1 MDQKRT
7 KFSPSTINDLEQAVV
22 NQLVGLR
29 EGNRYSVPEEY
40 RGRAQTAWD
49 SLVEAFPV
57 PPSISL
63 SSIRQRF
70 NTVRPMYD
78 CFLPPSFNCIC
89 YKCLVATA
97 PDITYY
103 HEIMEQAEIEDTDET
118 PISPHVCSIGN
129 GCLEFQTT
137 FLSSVVHTAHFY
149 TDYVY
154 VPGTAA
160 YDEVPLTPT
169 FTRVRFN
176 APASCNEEQK
186 RKYVQRMRITPTR
199 LFF

>member
-1 MDQKRT
+1 
-7 KFSPSTINDLEQAVV
+7 
-22 NQLVGLR
+22 
-29 EGNRYSVPEEY
+29 
-40 RGRAQTAWD
+40 
-49 SLVEAFPV
+49 
-57 PPSISL
+57 
-63 SSIRQRF
+63 
-70 NTVRPMYD
+70 
-78 CFLPPSFNCIC
+78 
-89 YKCLVATA
+89 
-97 PDITYY
+97 
-103 HEIMEQAEIEDTDET
+103 MEQAEIEDPNET

-129 GCLEFQTT
+129 GCLEFQTA
-137 FLSSVVHTAHFY
+137 FLSSVAHTAHFY

-169 FTRVRFN
+169 FTRIRFN